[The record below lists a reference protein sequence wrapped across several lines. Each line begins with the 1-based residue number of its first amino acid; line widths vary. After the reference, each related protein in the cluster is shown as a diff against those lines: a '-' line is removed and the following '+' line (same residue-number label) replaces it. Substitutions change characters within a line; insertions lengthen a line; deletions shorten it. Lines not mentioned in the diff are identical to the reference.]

1 MERLPYIDE
10 HAITVD
16 AGRADTWSALLRVMC
31 RDPGD
36 PSTVPTGFVLDEARP
51 PARFALKGRHPFAV
65 YRWVFELDPLVGT
78 EPAGRT
84 RVRAAT
90 WAAFPGVHGKIY
102 RALVI
107 GTGGHRAAVRWTLKR
122 IARAA
127 EQADYTDVFEV
138 PLPQG
143 DSRTAEE
150 TFRDA
155 VGHKPGAG
163 GGVVLWIHRHVLRFR
178 LGPISSPDHI
188 IGWTIVRSDPDEL
201 VLSARGPLMHGELTL
216 RRRDDRRASLT
227 TRVHYRRR
235 FTARTVWALVGPVH
249 RAVAPRLMERAAD
262 VANLDN
268 RTLKRIAGRHQH
280 LTAAIDRVRLNRWPS
295 ATPAPALQS
304 TALCVLLHALA
315 TVIEHKRSEDAR

>member
-16 AGRADTWSALLRVMC
+16 AGRADTWSALLRVLC

-36 PSTVPTGFVLDEARP
+36 PSTVPTGFELDEARP

-65 YRWVFELDPLVGT
+65 YRWVFELEDQAPHH
-78 EPAGRT
+78 T

-90 WAAFPGVHGKIY
+90 WAAFPGVHGKVY

-107 GTGGHRAAVRWTLKR
+107 GTGGHRVAVRWTLNR

-127 EQADYTDVFEV
+127 EQADYADVFEV

-155 VGHKPGAG
+155 VGRRPGAG
-163 GGVVLWIHRHVLRFR
+163 GDVVSWIHRNVLRFR
-178 LGPISSPDHI
+178 LGPYSSPDHI
-188 IGWTIVRSDPDEL
+188 IGWTIARSDHDQL
-201 VLSARGPLMHGELTL
+201 VLTASGPLMRGELTL
-216 RRRDDRRASLT
+216 RRRDDRRATLT
-227 TRVHYRRR
+227 TRVHYRHQ
-235 FTARTVWALVGPVH
+235 TAARTVWAVVGPLH
-249 RAVAPRLMERAAD
+249 RAVAPRLMARAA
-262 VANLDN
+262 VWQ
-268 RTLKRIAGRHQH
+268 RI
-280 LTAAIDRVRLNRWPS
+280 
-295 ATPAPALQS
+295 PA
-304 TALCVLLHALA
+304 
-315 TVIEHKRSEDAR
+315 

>member
-36 PSTVPTGFVLDEARP
+36 PATVPIGFVLDEARP
-51 PARFALKGRHPFAV
+51 PARFALKGPQPFAV
-65 YRWVFELDPLVGT
+65 YRWVFELAD

-84 RVRAAT
+84 RVRSAT
-90 WAAFPGVHGKIY
+90 WAAFPGLHGTVY
-102 RALVI
+102 RAFVI
-107 GTGGHRAAVRWTLKR
+107 GTGGHRVAVRWTLNR

-155 VGHKPGAG
+155 VGRGSG
-163 GGVVLWIHRHVLRFR
+163 GGVVLWIHRHVLRFD

-188 IGWTIVRSDPDEL
+188 IGWTIVRSDHDEL
-201 VLSARGPLMHGELTL
+201 VLRARGPLMHGELTL
-216 RRRDDRRASLT
+216 RREDDRRASLT
-227 TRVHYRRR
+227 TRVQYCHKAA
-235 FTARTVWALVGPVH
+235 ARTVWAFVGPLH
-249 RAVAPRLMERAAD
+249 RAVAPRLMKRAA
-262 VANLDN
+262 VWQ
-268 RTLKRIAGRHQH
+268 RK
-280 LTAAIDRVRLNRWPS
+280 
-295 ATPAPALQS
+295 PA
-304 TALCVLLHALA
+304 
-315 TVIEHKRSEDAR
+315 